1 MISNIYLVRTRNS
14 VYEIQVSE
22 KGTSRAR
29 KGSGP
34 WKTVKADS
42 PDYLEKLSIGP
53 SFEVPGCWHTSNV
66 EDYQHFTPSGEPK
79 RTTTGGFLQAV
90 VGHVR
95 QQVGAD
101 AIVVHP
107 NDGHPDSYM

>member
-22 KGTSRAR
+22 KGTSRCR

-42 PDYLEKLSIGP
+42 PEYLEKLAVGP
-53 SFEVPGCWHTSNV
+53 GFLIPGVSDTSNV
-66 EDYQHFTPSGEPK
+66 QDYQHFVPSQEPK
-79 RTTTGGFLQAV
+79 RAV
-90 VGHVR
+90 SRGLSAVTDHVVR
-95 QQVGAD
+95 QIRPQV
-101 AIVVHP
+101 VLTWRE
-107 NDGHPDSYM
+107 NDEDSYS